1 MHGGGE
7 RKRPHGHYLN
17 RSTPKQGAF
26 AFNQIVMTKFRYQ
39 VSQWKSWP
47 IDGKIAESDKHKF
60 VLSECPWVKDEAIF
74 FEADSVEEIIRELPG
89 MGIDIDSVF
98 ISVPLSEWAT
108 LKGVTI

>member
-1 MHGGGE
+1 
-7 RKRPHGHYLN
+7 
-17 RSTPKQGAF
+17 
-26 AFNQIVMTKFRYQ
+26 MTKFKYQ
-39 VSQWKSWP
+39 ISHWTSWP
-47 IDGKIAESDKHKF
+47 ICGNAAESEKGKF
-60 VLSECPWVKDEAIF
+60 VLENCPWVNDEAIF

>member
-1 MHGGGE
+1 
-7 RKRPHGHYLN
+7 
-17 RSTPKQGAF
+17 
-26 AFNQIVMTKFRYQ
+26 MTKFRYQ

-60 VLSECPWVKDEAIF
+60 VLEECPWVKDETIF

-89 MGIDIDSVF
+89 LGIDIDSVL